1 MALTSAQISSRLFKK
16 SLGAAETLVNK
27 NFFEEPKLGKMAIM
41 PSQIWAEADL
51 IPTTAPVLSDG
62 ESSGVVKYYDKLSL
76 TFITGSVSGT
86 SDVSYYH
93 DNLKDAIPFNWGDSV
108 SYFYKLYKSDGT
120 TQIAFG
126 VGDWLVDGDAGVLT
140 FYGTLPA
147 GVSSSNPP
155 KISFYQYIGKK
166 GLIASGSTGG
176 ISVHDVVK
184 VSTSSGETISNYDNN
199 TSGYT
204 SLPASIDGYS
214 SFLEGDRILIKNQ
227 TDLIQNGIFQ
237 VSGTTLVRALDHDGT
252 PTNEVAVGDYV
263 FVLSGNTNAYTGWVL
278 DSTNGNPQEIIPGVN
293 TQHWTFFSAS
303 QSYTADGKALQLI
316 GNQFKVVLDES
327 GINGSGLEQ
336 NTTNGLRIKPALL
349 STIESVSGTPS
360 AILSLESVVNDLTGT
375 TISLSTELST
385 TSSMTLSLEQSLS
398 GLTSTVTQEISTLT
412 SVTDSLETSINDIS
426 GLTTS
431 ISNNLSTETSQRLS
445 SDESLETYINNVTGL
460 TNSLSIEL
468 STEISIRSSAVTSL
482 ENALDNFSGVTS
494 QTAGSGLTF
503 NTSEQ
508 SLNVNTDNVTIKII
522 NDELRTPI
530 LWIQTDR
537 MTTILSGT
545 TGSTNITLTYEPVG
559 HVSAYVNGIEYLVS
573 VSGGTSITP
582 DMPFYFDN
590 FPANQGDVLKYDS
603 NVSGFG
609 LESNI
614 DLIVIKY
621 HYIDETII

>member
-166 GLIASGSTGG
+166 GLVASGSTGG
-176 ISVHDVVK
+176 ISVHDAVR
-184 VSTSSGETISNYDNN
+184 VSTVSGETISNYDNS

-204 SLPASIDGYS
+204 SLPSSIDGVS
-214 SFLEGDRILIKNQ
+214 SFSEGDRILIKNQ
-227 TDLIQNGIFQ
+227 INLIENGIFQ

-252 PTNEVAVGDYV
+252 PTNEVSVGDYV
-263 FVLSGNTNAYTGWVL
+263 FVLSGNTNSYTGWVL

-303 QSYTADGKALQLI
+303 QSYTADGKALQLV

-327 GINGSGLEQ
+327 GLNGSGLEQ
-336 NTTNGLRIKPALL
+336 NTSSGLRINPALL

-360 AILSLESVVNDLTGT
+360 AIVSLESIVDGLTGLT
-375 TISLSTELST
+375 TSISTELST
-385 TSSMTLSLEQSLS
+385 TTSMTSSLEESLS

-412 SVTDSLETSINDIS
+412 SVTDSLETSIGDVSGLTTGLSTELSNETSVRTSIDDSLETSISDVS

-431 ISNNLSTETSQRLS
+431 LSTNLSVESSIRTSA
-445 SDESLETYINNVTGL
+445 DASLE
-460 TNSLSIEL
+460 E
-468 STEISIRSSAVTSL
+468 A
-482 ENALDNFSGVTS
+482 
-494 QTAGSGLTF
+494 
-503 NTSEQ
+503 
-508 SLNVNTDNVTIKII
+508 
-522 NDELRTPI
+522 
-530 LWIQTDR
+530 DR
-537 MTTILSGT
+537 K
-545 TGSTNITLTYEPVG
+545 
-559 HVSAYVNGIEYLVS
+559 S
-573 VSGGTSITP
+573 V
-582 DMPFYFDN
+582 
-590 FPANQGDVLKYDS
+590 V
-603 NVSGFG
+603 
-609 LESNI
+609 
-614 DLIVIKY
+614 
-621 HYIDETII
+621 